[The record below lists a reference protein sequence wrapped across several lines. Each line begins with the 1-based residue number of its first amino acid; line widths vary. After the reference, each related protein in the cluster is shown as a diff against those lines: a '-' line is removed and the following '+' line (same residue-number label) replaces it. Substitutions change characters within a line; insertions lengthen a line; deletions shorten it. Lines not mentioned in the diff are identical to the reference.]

1 MKKTIA
7 FLTAGVLAAAMV
19 TPVLASSF
27 TPSVEQK
34 EAPVI
39 VVPKDDSGIKVAVAI
54 VEDGKIDNVVD
65 PIPVEAVQVTA
76 VSNLEKAPKA
86 VQEEMTKAY
95 ESISTAG
102 SLQKAVPQLVEAVKE
117 QVKVSQETAVA
128 AGKAADSVK
137 EVKVENLVVRD
148 MVHIELKPEYL
159 KQLDEKQNVRLC
171 FDLKLEKD
179 AFLMVMVFVDGE
191 WVVVAPQNVRILPT
205 GEAVVALNQLGPVA
219 FIVEK
224 DS

>member
-7 FLTAGVLAAAMV
+7 LLTAGVLAAAMI
-19 TPVLASSF
+19 TPALADSF
-27 TPSVEQK
+27 TSSVEQK
-34 EAPVI
+34 DAPVI
-39 VVPKDDSGIKVAVAI
+39 VAPKNDTEIKVAVAI
-54 VEDGKIDNVVD
+54 VEDEKIDDVIKE
-65 PIPVEAVQVTA
+65 IPVEAVQVTA

-102 SLQKAVPQLVEAVKE
+102 SLEKAVPQLEEAVKE
-117 QVKVSQETAVA
+117 QIKVMQEAAVA
-128 AGKAADSVK
+128 AAKPASTVK
-137 EVKVENLVVRD
+137 EVKAENLVIRD
-148 MVHIELKPEYL
+148 LIHIDLKPEYL
-159 KQLDEKQNVRLC
+159 KQIDKEQSVRFC
-171 FDLKLEKD
+171 VDLKLEEN

-191 WVVVAPQNVRILPT
+191 WVIVSPENVRILPT

-224 DS
+224 DA

>member
-7 FLTAGVLAAAMV
+7 LLTAGVLAAAMI
-19 TPVLASSF
+19 TPALADSF
-27 TPSVEQK
+27 ISSVEQK
-34 EAPVI
+34 DAPVI
-39 VVPKDDSGIKVAVAI
+39 VAPKNDTEIKVAVAI
-54 VEDGKIDNVVD
+54 VEDEKIDDVIKE
-65 PIPVEAVQVTA
+65 IPVEAVQVTA

-102 SLQKAVPQLVEAVKE
+102 SLEKAVPQLEEAVKE
-117 QVKVSQETAVA
+117 QIKVMQEAAVA
-128 AGKAADSVK
+128 AAKPASTVK
-137 EVKVENLVVRD
+137 EVKAENLVIRD
-148 MVHIELKPEYL
+148 LIHIDLKPEYL
-159 KQLDEKQNVRLC
+159 KQIDKEQSVRFC
-171 FDLKLEKD
+171 VDLKLEEN

-191 WVVVAPQNVRILPT
+191 WVIVSPENVRILPT

-224 DS
+224 DA

>member
-7 FLTAGVLAAAMV
+7 LLTAGVLAAAMI
-19 TPVLASSF
+19 TPALADSF

-34 EAPVI
+34 DAPVI
-39 VVPKDDSGIKVAVAI
+39 VAPKNDTEIKVAVAI
-54 VEDGKIDNVVD
+54 VEDEKIDDVIKE
-65 PIPVEAVQVTA
+65 IPVEAVQVTA

-102 SLQKAVPQLVEAVKE
+102 SLEKAVPQLEEAVKE
-117 QVKVSQETAVA
+117 QIKVMQEAAVA
-128 AGKAADSVK
+128 AAKPASTVK
-137 EVKVENLVVRD
+137 EVKAENLVIRD
-148 MVHIELKPEYL
+148 LIHIDLKPEYL
-159 KQLDEKQNVRLC
+159 KQIDKEQSVRFC
-171 FDLKLEKD
+171 VDLKLEEN

-191 WVVVAPQNVRILPT
+191 WVIVSPENVRILPT

-224 DS
+224 DA